1 MPRPTVELDVEVV
14 VKETT
19 MALLCRIDEKEIWI
33 PKSLIGADSEVSA
46 EGDRGKIEVPEWWAL
61 QNGLV

>member
-1 MPRPTVELDVEVV
+1 MPRPTVELEVEVV

-19 MALLCRIDEKEIWI
+19 LGLLCRIDEKETWI
-33 PKSLIGADSEVSA
+33 PKSLIGEDSEVRA

-61 QNGLV
+61 KEGLV